1 MIINFLIIIHE
12 LGHTLVGLLFKVKI
26 NKIIIYPLG
35 GITKFEM
42 PININKYK
50 ELLILIAG
58 PLFQYIAYIILLSL
72 FSNYSK
78 MINYYHFNILL
89 FNLLPIY
96 PLDGG
101 KIINILL
108 SEFIPFKKSLQ
119 LSIKI
124 SYIIVVIFL
133 FKLEQNYINI
143 IIMELLL
150 VVLIYNEYKKI
161 DYVYNKFLLERYLNN
176 YNFRKINIIKNIN
189 NFYRDR
195 RHLLK
200 NNEKYYTE
208 QQILI
213 KKYKK

>member
-1 MIINFLIIIHE
+1 MGI
-12 LGHTLVGLLFKVKI
+12 LLKVKI

-35 GITKFEM
+35 GISKFEM
-42 PININKYK
+42 PLNINMYK
-50 ELLILIAG
+50 ELLILISG
-58 PLFQYIAYIILLSL
+58 PLFQVIAYLILINM
-72 FSNYSK
+72 FPNYIK
-78 MINYYHFNILL
+78 MISYYHYNILL

-108 SEFIPFKKSLQ
+108 SEFIPYKKSLHV
-119 LSIKI
+119 SIKL

-150 VVLIYNEYKKI
+150 LILIYNEYRKI
-161 DYVYNKFLLERYLNN
+161 EYIYNKFLLERYLKK
-176 YNFRKINIIKNIN
+176 YNFKKINIINNIN

-200 NNEKYYTE
+200 NNEKYYLE
-208 QQILI
+208 QEFLI